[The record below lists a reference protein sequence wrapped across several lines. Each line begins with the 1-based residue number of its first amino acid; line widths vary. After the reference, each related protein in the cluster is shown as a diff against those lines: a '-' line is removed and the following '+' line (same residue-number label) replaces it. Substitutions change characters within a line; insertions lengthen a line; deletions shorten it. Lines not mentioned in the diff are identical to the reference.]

1 MCPTVPCPL
10 APIARKISVELG
22 LEGFFRAPSRP
33 VPKISGGRGEAFFL
47 PAEGEYIS
55 CDSPFSAASSGA
67 NGLGAAQV
75 WCEQSAVREESP
87 TPEFYRMRA
96 DFTRRFSDCDLA
108 ISTGISI
115 SYRPRIRECIQYS
128 PPTDRAVPRK
138 FSCMKRAQ

>member
-10 APIARKISVELG
+10 APIAREISIELG

-47 PAEGEYIS
+47 PAEGESIS
-55 CDSPFSAASSGA
+55 CDPPFSAASSGA

-87 TPEFYRMRA
+87 TSKFYRIRRE
-96 DFTRRFSDCDLA
+96 FTRRFS
-108 ISTGISI
+108 
-115 SYRPRIRECIQYS
+115 
-128 PPTDRAVPRK
+128 V
-138 FSCMKRAQ
+138 